1 MTFSF
6 DEDIE
11 AVLVLL
17 AMKEIRIASSQ
28 LKDWRMMVGAMQSFP
43 CREAGGPP
51 CQAPEAGHFADRRPM
66 PDHIALPRVVIWIEG
81 RVLGRSTGC
90 GASRCGGR

>member
-51 CQAPEAGHFADRRPM
+51 CQAPEAGHLL
-66 PDHIALPRVVIWIEG
+66 I
-81 RVLGRSTGC
+81 
-90 GASRCGGR
+90 GAQCPTILLCLE